1 MNERPEGGTAPAG
14 EIGRD
19 RAEPASGKGG
29 RTPASR
35 FRRLA
40 ALSVLVSLWLVP
52 ILSAAAVG
60 YLVWREPERVAAFL
74 AGKPED
80 MASAAGQ
87 RALAD
92 RLAGLETAVRAATA
106 ESRSALDS
114 LEADDGR
121 IAESIGDLT
130 ARLES
135 LGNGLAAVREGLT
148 SLARQGGPL
157 ETLGGRIEALE
168 TAATEIPELAS
179 GLETDGRALAALGT
193 SVAEQR
199 ERLGELGGEVAA
211 LSATGARA
219 SEEIARLRSE
229 LAAVVQAG
237 TVAPP
242 GGLADWGAL
251 RAAIGLERAVG
262 AGQPFGKELAELEAV
277 ADPGFG
283 EWTARAGTGLPTR
296 ATLVR
301 KFRELARAHAGRADD
316 LTGISWLDAAVRRV
330 MSAVSVRRVGKELEG
345 DGLAASVGRAEAFVD
360 EGDMAGAVGELDADE
375 APPFAD
381 WLDAA
386 RDRLAADAEIAA
398 FLGGLGAGG

>member
-1 MNERPEGGTAPAG
+1 MNEQPEGGAAPTG
-14 EIGRD
+14 EVGRN
-19 RAEPASGKGG
+19 RAEPAAGNGG
-29 RTPASR
+29 RARTSR
-35 FRRLA
+35 FRRRA
-40 ALSVLVSLWLVP
+40 ALSALVSLGLIPV
-52 ILSAAAVG
+52 LSAAAIG

-92 RLAGLETAVRAATA
+92 RVAGLETAVRAAAA

-114 LEADDGR
+114 LKTDDGR
-121 IAESIGDLT
+121 IVESIGDLT
-130 ARLES
+130 VRLES
-135 LGNGLAAVREGLT
+135 LGGGLAAVREGLS
-148 SLARQGGPL
+148 SLARRGGPL
-157 ETLGGRIEALE
+157 EALGERIAALE

-179 GLETDGRALAALGT
+179 GLETDGKALAALGT

-199 ERLGELGGEVAA
+199 KWLGELGGEVAA

-229 LAAVVQAG
+229 LAAAVRAG
-237 TVAPP
+237 AVAPP
-242 GGLADWGAL
+242 QGLAGWGAL

-262 AGQPFGKELAELEAV
+262 TGQPFGKELAELEAV

-296 ATLVR
+296 AALAR
-301 KFRELARAHAGRADD
+301 KFRELAKAHIGRTDG
-316 LTGISWLDAAVRRV
+316 LTGISWMDAAIGRV

-345 DGLAASVGRAEAFVD
+345 EGFAASIGRAEAFVD
-360 EGDMAGAVGELDADE
+360 EDDMAGAVGELGAE
-375 APPFAD
+375 AAPPFAD

>member
-1 MNERPEGGTAPAG
+1 MNEQPEGEAAPTG
-14 EIGRD
+14 EVGQD
-19 RAEPASGKGG
+19 RTGPASGNDG
-29 RTPASR
+29 RARASR
-35 FRRLA
+35 FRRRA
-40 ALSVLVSLWLVP
+40 ALSALVSLWLIP
-52 ILSAAAVG
+52 ALSAAAVG
-60 YLVWREPERVAAFL
+60 YLVWREPERAAAFL

-80 MASAAGQ
+80 MASAAEQ

-92 RLAGLETAVRAATA
+92 RVAGLETAVRAATA
-106 ESRSALDS
+106 ESRSAFDS
-114 LEADDGR
+114 LKADDGR

-130 ARLES
+130 VRLES
-135 LGNGLAAVREGLT
+135 LGNGLTAVREGLS

-157 ETLGGRIEALE
+157 ETLEGRIAALE
-168 TAATEIPELAS
+168 TATTEIPELAS
-179 GLETDGRALAALGT
+179 GLETDGKALAVLGT

-199 ERLGELGGEVAA
+199 ERLGELGGEIAA

-229 LAAVVQAG
+229 LEAAVRAG
-237 TVAPP
+237 AVAPP
-242 GGLADWGAL
+242 TGLAGWGAL

-283 EWTARAGTGLPTR
+283 KWTARSGTGLPTR
-296 ATLVR
+296 AALAR
-301 KFRELARAHAGRADD
+301 KFRELARIHIGRTDG
-316 LTGISWLDAAVRRV
+316 LTGISWLDAAMGRA
-330 MSAVSVRRVGKELEG
+330 MSAISVRRVGKELEG

-360 EGDMAGAVGELDADE
+360 EGDMAGAVGELDAE
-375 APPFAD
+375 AAPPFAD
-381 WLDAA
+381 WLVAA